1 MICLN
6 QAQCCLSVCADTH
19 IISMFSVPPLKFR
32 MSGFTQYGFKLEL
45 NRNLRHG
52 LRNLNARYICIILTM
67 TYMQLKFWS
76 LSLIALMGNL
86 TITGAAAITIKSRD
100 TWLSCGLCCPTVSS
114 LTMVSSETL
123 DPFAALFSSSSESLR
138 YCLVCW
144 YREFPQFTP
153 PSRLS
158 INVSM
163 FVIPE
168 SFGGVNIP
176 PTA

>member
-6 QAQCCLSVCADTH
+6 QAQCRLSVCADTH

-52 LRNLNARYICIILTM
+52 LRNLNARYICITLTI

-86 TITGAAAITIKSRD
+86 TITGDAAITIQSRD
-100 TWLSCGLCCPTVSS
+100 PWLSCGLCCPTVSS

-123 DPFAALFSSSSESLR
+123 DPFVLFPSSNE
-138 YCLVCW
+138 
-144 YREFPQFTP
+144 
-153 PSRLS
+153 
-158 INVSM
+158 
-163 FVIPE
+163 
-168 SFGGVNIP
+168 
-176 PTA
+176 